1 MIISRN
7 WLNEWIDLSEISTQT
22 IVNTLNSIG
31 LEVDS
36 FKSVKAPQKVV
47 IGKVLEKVKH
57 ENSDKLNICKVDV
70 GNEILQIVCGAKNV
84 DKDQFVAVSLVG
96 TVLPSGLE
104 IKPAKLRGVESMG
117 MICSSSELG
126 FGKSNE
132 GIMVLDE
139 SMGELVLGKALNE
152 YDLFNDELIEIEL
165 TPNRGDCLSL
175 YGVARDLSAAFDL
188 NLKELNPLKEGEN
201 SVGIGRILSVK
212 NQSDVEGFFAYKA
225 LEIKE
230 EFKLNITIQIRLAL
244 IEAYKNN
251 NIENLLTYAT
261 HASGVIFCA
270 YDFHKLCQD
279 CQIDEK
285 IVLEIKTQ
293 EHGEYGVYYK
303 DELIALAGIEQE
315 DKFKINDESK
325 IIIIEASYTHP
336 QTIANAIAFYKK
348 KNDTI
353 YRSLRGS
360 EPKLSLG
367 MEYLFNEC
375 LKISAMGVF
384 SGSQQVFKENEA
396 NIIGIFGT
404 EIDKIIGMPIDKN
417 NLVKILRKLGFE
429 ISVVNDEQ
437 FNIKIPLHRSDIVN
451 IADISEEI
459 VRIIGIDN
467 IPSKAL
473 EFREK
478 NRLNQ
483 VYFDYQELK
492 NLRLK
497 ASNNGYFESVHYV
510 LDNEEELSQLGFK
523 CIKNKLIN
531 PITNELNTLRSTL
544 INHLLNA
551 VSFNLRNSKKKIKL
565 FECGSV
571 FDEFSNEHAKFAMI
585 FSGYKEEAKITNKA
599 KPVLVDFYTFLAE
612 LKSIIGEF
620 SLQKSEYAFLSP
632 YEQANV
638 YKNDKRIGF
647 VGRVHLSIENERDL
661 VKTYICELD
670 LEGLKQDF
678 KTAKAYSKFPSM
690 SRDLS
695 IVIPK
700 GFEYEKIK
708 HTIAK
713 LNIERLE
720 SFRVVDLYTDENLGD
735 FYSLTINLVFRDF
748 EKTLEDNIILEY
760 IDKIIKALDD
770 EHGLKLR

>member
-1 MIISRN
+1 MIISKN

-22 IVNTLNSIG
+22 IINTLNSIG

-36 FKSVKAPQKVV
+36 FKSVKAPEKVV
-47 IGKVLEKVKH
+47 VGKVLEKVKH

-96 TVLPSGLE
+96 AVLPGGLE

-126 FGKSNE
+126 FGKSND

-139 SMGELVLGKALNE
+139 SMGELVLGKALNTYE
-152 YDLFNDELIEIEL
+152 LFNDEIIEIEL

-175 YGVARDLSAAFDL
+175 YGVARDLSAALDL
-188 NLKELNPLKEGEN
+188 NLKELSPLKEGEN

-212 NQSDVEGFFAYKA
+212 NQSDVEGFFAYRA

-230 EFKLNITIQIRLAL
+230 EFKLNITIGIRLAL

-251 NIENLLTYAT
+251 HIENLLAYAT
-261 HASGVIFCA
+261 HASGVVFCA

-279 CQIDEK
+279 CHVDEK
-285 IVLEIKTQ
+285 ITLEVKTQ
-293 EHGEYGVYYK
+293 EHGEYGIYYK

-315 DKFKINDESK
+315 DKYKINNESK
-325 IIIIEASYTHP
+325 IIIIEASYTQP
-336 QTIANAIAFYKK
+336 QIIANAVAFHKK

-353 YRSLRGS
+353 YRTSRGS

-375 LKISAMGVF
+375 LKINAISVF
-384 SGSQQVFKENEA
+384 SGSQQIFKECEA
-396 NIIGIFGT
+396 KVIGIFGT

-417 NLVKILRKLGFE
+417 ILVKILKKLGFE
-429 ISVVNDEQ
+429 ISVINDEQ

-451 IADISEEI
+451 IADISEEV

-467 IPSKAL
+467 IPSRAL

-483 VYFDYQELK
+483 VYFDYQEIK

-497 ASNNGYFESVHYV
+497 ASHNGYFESIHYV
-510 LDNEEELSQLGFK
+510 LDNEEELARLGFK

-544 INHLLNA
+544 VNHLLNA
-551 VSFNLRNSKKKIKL
+551 ASFNLRNSKKKIKL

-571 FDEFSNEHAKFAMI
+571 FDEFSNEHTKFAMI
-585 FSGYKEEAKITNKA
+585 FSGYKEEAKIANKA

-612 LKSIIGEF
+612 LKSIIGEY
-620 SLQKSEYAFLSP
+620 SLQKSEYTFLSP

-638 YKNDKRIGF
+638 YKNGKRIGF

-661 VKTYICELD
+661 AKTYICELD
-670 LEGLKQDF
+670 LESLKQDF
-678 KTAKAYSKFPSM
+678 KIAKAYSKFPSM

-695 IVIPK
+695 VVIPK

-708 HTIAK
+708 QTIVK

-770 EHGLKLR
+770 EYGLKLR

>member
-7 WLNEWIDLSEISTQT
+7 WLSEWIDLSEISTQT
-22 IVNTLNSIG
+22 IINTLNSIG

-36 FKSVKAPQKVV
+36 FKSVKAPEKVV
-47 IGKVLEKVKH
+47 VGKVLEKVKH

-70 GNEILQIVCGAKNV
+70 GSEVLQIVCGAKNV

-96 TVLPSGLE
+96 AVLPGGLE

-126 FGKSNE
+126 FGKSND

-139 SMGELVLGKALNE
+139 SMGELVLGKALNTYE
-152 YDLFNDELIEIEL
+152 LFNDEIIEIEL

-175 YGVARDLSAAFDL
+175 YGVARDLSAALDL
-188 NLKELNPLKEGEN
+188 NLKELSPLKEGEN

-212 NQSDVEGFFAYKA
+212 NQSDVEGFFAYRA
-225 LEIKE
+225 LEIKG
-230 EFKLNITIQIRLAL
+230 EFKLNITIGIRLAL

-251 NIENLLTYAT
+251 HIENLLAYAT
-261 HASGVIFCA
+261 HASGVVFCA

-279 CQIDEK
+279 CHVDEK
-285 IVLEIKTQ
+285 ITLEVKTQ
-293 EHGEYGVYYK
+293 EHGEYGIYYK

-315 DKFKINDESK
+315 DKYKINNESK
-325 IIIIEASYTHP
+325 IIIIEASYTQP
-336 QTIANAIAFYKK
+336 QIIANAVAFHKK

-353 YRSLRGS
+353 YRTSRGS

-375 LKISAMGVF
+375 LKINAMSVF
-384 SGSQQVFKENEA
+384 SGSQQIFKECEA
-396 NIIGIFGT
+396 KVIGIFGT

-417 NLVKILRKLGFE
+417 ILVKILKKLGFE
-429 ISVVNDEQ
+429 ISVINDEQ

-451 IADISEEI
+451 IADISEEV

-467 IPSKAL
+467 IPSRAL

-483 VYFDYQELK
+483 VYFDYQEIK

-497 ASNNGYFESVHYV
+497 ASHNGYFESIHYV
-510 LDNEEELSQLGFK
+510 LDNEEELARLGFK

-551 VSFNLRNSKKKIKL
+551 ASFNLRNSKKKIKL

-571 FDEFSNEHAKFAMI
+571 FDEFSNEHTKFAMI
-585 FSGYKEEAKITNKA
+585 FSGYKEEAKIANKA

-612 LKSIIGEF
+612 LKSIIGEY
-620 SLQKSEYAFLSP
+620 SLQKSEYVFLSP

-638 YKNDKRIGF
+638 YKNGKRIGF
-647 VGRVHLSIENERDL
+647 VGRVHLSVENERDL
-661 VKTYICELD
+661 AKTYICELD
-670 LEGLKQDF
+670 LESLKQDF
-678 KTAKAYSKFPSM
+678 KIAKAYSKFPSM

-695 IVIPK
+695 VVIPK

-708 HTIAK
+708 QTIVK

-720 SFRVVDLYTDENLGD
+720 SFRVVDLYTDENLGE

-748 EKTLEDNIILEY
+748 EKTLEDNIVLEY

>member
-7 WLNEWIDLSEISTQT
+7 WLNKWIDLSEISTQT

-47 IGKVLEKVKH
+47 VGKVLEKVKH
-57 ENSDKLNICKVDV
+57 ENSDKLNICRVDV

-96 TVLPSGLE
+96 AVLPNGLE

-139 SMGELVLGKALNE
+139 SMGELVLGKALNDYE
-152 YDLFNDELIEIEL
+152 LFNDELIEIEL

-175 YGVARDLSAAFDL
+175 YGVARDLSAALDL
-188 NLKELNPLKEGEN
+188 NLKELNPLKESEN

-270 YDFHKLCQD
+270 YDFHKLCKE

-293 EHGEYGVYYK
+293 KHGEYGVYYN

-375 LKISAMGVF
+375 LKISAMSVF

-396 NIIGIFGT
+396 NIIGIFGA
-404 EIDKIIGMPIDKN
+404 EIDKIIGMPIDK
-417 NLVKILRKLGFE
+417 
-429 ISVVNDEQ
+429 
-437 FNIKIPLHRSDIVN
+437 
-451 IADISEEI
+451 
-459 VRIIGIDN
+459 II
-467 IPSKAL
+467 
-473 EFREK
+473 
-478 NRLNQ
+478 
-483 VYFDYQELK
+483 
-492 NLRLK
+492 
-497 ASNNGYFESVHYV
+497 
-510 LDNEEELSQLGFK
+510 
-523 CIKNKLIN
+523 
-531 PITNELNTLRSTL
+531 
-544 INHLLNA
+544 
-551 VSFNLRNSKKKIKL
+551 
-565 FECGSV
+565 
-571 FDEFSNEHAKFAMI
+571 
-585 FSGYKEEAKITNKA
+585 
-599 KPVLVDFYTFLAE
+599 
-612 LKSIIGEF
+612 
-620 SLQKSEYAFLSP
+620 
-632 YEQANV
+632 
-638 YKNDKRIGF
+638 
-647 VGRVHLSIENERDL
+647 
-661 VKTYICELD
+661 
-670 LEGLKQDF
+670 
-678 KTAKAYSKFPSM
+678 
-690 SRDLS
+690 
-695 IVIPK
+695 
-700 GFEYEKIK
+700 
-708 HTIAK
+708 
-713 LNIERLE
+713 
-720 SFRVVDLYTDENLGD
+720 
-735 FYSLTINLVFRDF
+735 
-748 EKTLEDNIILEY
+748 
-760 IDKIIKALDD
+760 
-770 EHGLKLR
+770 